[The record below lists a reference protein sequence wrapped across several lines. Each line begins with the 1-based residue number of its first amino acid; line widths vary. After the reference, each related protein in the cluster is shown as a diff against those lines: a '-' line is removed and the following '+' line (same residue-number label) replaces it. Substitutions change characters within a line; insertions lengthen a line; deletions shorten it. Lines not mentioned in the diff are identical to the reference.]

1 MVRNDAEVVFQQL
14 KELDMVG
21 KGWIWIGSDKS
32 TTSVFDDATNLQD
45 AMQGVIGIHPSRK
58 SKFFAAF
65 FTTFFARHFCFG
77 KFVVERFQ
85 AVHQPILTG
94 Q

>member
-14 KELDMVG
+14 KESGMTG
-21 KGWIWIGSDKS
+21 KEWIWIGSDKS

-58 SKFFAAF
+58 SIFFWYILF
-65 FTTFFARHFCFG
+65 EIHFTPTLE
-77 KFVVERFQ
+77 V
-85 AVHQPILTG
+85 LTA
-94 Q
+94 

>member
-45 AMQGVIGIHPSRK
+45 AMQGVVGIHPRRK
-58 SKFFAAF
+58 S
-65 FTTFFARHFCFG
+65 TFFSIFSPCFLG
-77 KFVVERFQ
+77 D
-85 AVHQPILTG
+85 ILLET
-94 Q
+94 

>member
-32 TTSVFDDATNLQD
+32 TTSMFDDATNLQD
-45 AMQGVIGIHPSRK
+45 GMQGVVGIHPR
-58 SKFFAAF
+58 
-65 FTTFFARHFCFG
+65 R
-77 KFVVERFQ
+77 
-85 AVHQPILTG
+85 
-94 Q
+94 